1 MGLGLLLPRKAEDK
15 PNQLALERRYE
26 EFLGG
31 GLNARSAEGSNALL
45 ASRFVGRGSPAIRR
59 RLTQGDDN
67 PRSPLLPGYVRSDIL
82 HLLAMTIGKP
92 LRWLAGEIKTP
103 PFSAAGR
110 IEAGVLL
117 RKLQRGERLSMP
129 RSRPMPEVGGGCH
142 ELRIKDERQSWRIV
156 YRVDTDAILVL
167 GVFPK
172 KTRTTPKRVIRACQ
186 RRLREYDDG

>member
-1 MGLGLLLPRKAEDK
+1 
-15 PNQLALERRYE
+15 
-26 EFLGG
+26 
-31 GLNARSAEGSNALL
+31 
-45 ASRFVGRGSPAIRR
+45 
-59 RLTQGDDN
+59 
-67 PRSPLLPGYVRSDIL
+67 
-82 HLLAMTIGKP
+82 MTIGKP

-129 RSRPMPEVGGGCH
+129 RSRPMPEVGGRCH

-186 RRLREYDDG
+186 RRLQEYDDG